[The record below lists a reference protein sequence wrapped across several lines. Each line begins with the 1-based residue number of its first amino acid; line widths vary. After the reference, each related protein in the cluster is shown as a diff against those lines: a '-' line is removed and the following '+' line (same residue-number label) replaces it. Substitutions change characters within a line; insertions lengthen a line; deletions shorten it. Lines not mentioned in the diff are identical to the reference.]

1 MRLYGRSPDDIF
13 CEIYTS
19 PGGDSARFGAWYWHH
34 RTQPYEFRFQNLL
47 DTWLYFTDA
56 VVVLMAVIYTLISL
70 SGPSTALDVIGWF
83 MLFVVV
89 GAVVAAAVW
98 LTVQW
103 WRGKLKM
110 EALYADDN
118 RSTVY
123 TAATDESRRLS
134 RQASSLRLA
143 SAKSFVR
150 SFGARAG
157 VRGHLGAGDEDAF
170 DVGGG
175 SGRMFLG
182 WNGMFGGAS
191 AKEDR
196 MTAITEERESRF
208 TARTPRSGGLPS
220 ARGSLPSARK
230 TEGARGSGPSSGPF
244 DSTSSSPGTSSGP
257 LSGALAVVG
266 DQGDDVPRSGEL
278 PPIPRTSRASRK
290 SSLTPRGGRE
300 SRVSRLRDA
309 AGAVVDA
316 VGDLRRP
323 SPTPR
328 QPQPEARRGTAIVT
342 RGQEGLISDAI

>member
-1 MRLYGRSPDDIF
+1 MTYHSGDLNFAPVAAGARRHLLRDLHVAGWRLRRLRRVVLAPPD
-13 CEIYTS
+13 
-19 PGGDSARFGAWYWHH
+19 AA
-34 RTQPYEFRFQNLL
+34 YEFRFQNLL

-56 VVVLMAVIYTLISL
+56 VVVLMAVIYTLIGL

-134 RQASSLRLA
+134 RRASSLRLA

-175 SGRMFLG
+175 GGRMFLG

-191 AKEDR
+191 ARDR

-208 TARTPRSGGLPS
+208 TARTPRSGGHPRLAARCPQPAGGGRV
-220 ARGSLPSARK
+220 ARGR
-230 TEGARGSGPSSGPF
+230 ARGH
-244 DSTSSSPGTSSGP
+244 STRRARVPGRLGAVER
-257 LSGALAVVG
+257 ALAVVG

-278 PPIPRTSRASRK
+278 PPIR
-290 SSLTPRGGRE
+290 
-300 SRVSRLRDA
+300 
-309 AGAVVDA
+309 
-316 VGDLRRP
+316 
-323 SPTPR
+323 
-328 QPQPEARRGTAIVT
+328 ARRVRHA
-342 RGQEGLISDAI
+342 RAA